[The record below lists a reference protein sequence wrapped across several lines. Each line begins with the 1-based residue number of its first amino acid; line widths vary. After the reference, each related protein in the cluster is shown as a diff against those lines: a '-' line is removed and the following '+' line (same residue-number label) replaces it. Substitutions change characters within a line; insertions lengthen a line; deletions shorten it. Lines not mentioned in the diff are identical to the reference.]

1 MKGIYIITGTSR
13 GIGAAVAARL
23 LETGNRVVGISRSP
37 SPLDGEPGYRSVRAS
52 VTDTDWIDPLFEAV
66 RKELADSDVDMLCL
80 LNNAAVVE
88 PVHAIETCAA
98 DAIGQHVDVNLT
110 APIQLTARFMACFG
124 DLDLR
129 KKVVFM
135 TSGAA
140 HAAMPDMAL
149 YCTSKA
155 GLAMFAQC
163 VAREQAGRAKG
174 YEIAQVSPG
183 MVETHMQELARSQS
197 PGTFRPSGMFRSA
210 KASGAVQDPGSV
222 AKKICEILAARTGMG
237 ESVSVTSW

>member
-23 LETGNRVVGISRSP
+23 LETGNCVFGISRTP
-37 SPLDGEPGYRSVRAS
+37 SPLAGQDGYRELRGS
-52 VTDTDWIDPLFEAV
+52 VTDAHWIDPLFEAV

-163 VAREQAGRAKG
+163 VAKEQAGRAKG

-197 PGTFRPSGMFRSA
+197 PETFRPSGMFRSA